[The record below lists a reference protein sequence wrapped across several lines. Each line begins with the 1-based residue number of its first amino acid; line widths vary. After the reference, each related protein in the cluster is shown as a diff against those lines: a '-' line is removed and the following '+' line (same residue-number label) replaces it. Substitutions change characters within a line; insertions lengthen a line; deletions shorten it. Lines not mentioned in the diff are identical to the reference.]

1 MKQRAVI
8 AMSLALH
15 PSLVIADEPVTAL
28 DVIVQEQVLK
38 TIRDLQERLSISVIM
53 ITHDMSVVAQTCQD
67 VVVMYAG
74 KVVESGPVATIF
86 KRPVHPYTIGLERA
100 FPNLREPKALVSI
113 EGSLPSL
120 IHPPV
125 GCRFAP
131 RCPFALDI
139 CRKEEPPSEAIE
151 SGHMVACHRM
161 HEADRDESSS
171 SGCENMAEH
180 SRVSPAVA
188 PVVELRDVKK
198 YYALRGGALSS
209 FLGGSERMLHAV
221 DGISLQVRQ
230 GEALGL
236 AGESGCGKTTTG
248 KLLLR
253 LVRPTAGQVLFNGQD
268 VSSLSGA
275 PLTAFRRQAQL
286 VFQNP
291 YEALN
296 PRFTI
301 ERAIMEPLIIHKLN
315 GRRATGRERVVQALE
330 SVNLT
335 PAGDVPEQVS
345 APDERRAVAARRA
358 GAGDG
363 AEPVLRRRR

>member
-1 MKQRAVI
+1 MGILLDVQNLNASYRTSAGRATAVAGVSFTVVEGKSLGLIGESGCGKTTIGRALIRVMPRNMSLDSGHIVFKGQDLIGLPEKKMRELRWRDISMIPQSSMHSLDPVYRLETQMLEVLCERGGFSRRDALQQAKELFALVGLDAERLRNYPHELSGGMKQRAVI

-86 KRPVHPYTIGLERA
+86 KRSVHPYTIGLERA

-139 CRKEEPPSEAIE
+139 CRKVEPPSEAIE

-161 HEADRDESSS
+161 HEAD
-171 SGCENMAEH
+171 MM
-180 SRVSPAVA
+180 RV
-188 PVVELRDVKK
+188 
-198 YYALRGGALSS
+198 
-209 FLGGSERMLHAV
+209 
-221 DGISLQVRQ
+221 
-230 GEALGL
+230 
-236 AGESGCGKTTTG
+236 
-248 KLLLR
+248 
-253 LVRPTAGQVLFNGQD
+253 
-268 VSSLSGA
+268 
-275 PLTAFRRQAQL
+275 QAQDARIW
-286 VFQNP
+286 QN
-291 YEALN
+291 
-296 PRFTI
+296 I
-301 ERAIMEPLIIHKLN
+301 
-315 GRRATGRERVVQALE
+315 
-330 SVNLT
+330 
-335 PAGDVPEQVS
+335 AG
-345 APDERRAVAARRA
+345 
-358 GAGDG
+358 
-363 AEPVLRRRR
+363 